1 VSFAAGVTGRLW
13 SVADI
18 VATLEISGDE
28 MLSGKVMNWEYSV
41 ELISFIDIAVASKA
55 LNKWGRDGWE
65 VAAIIPGVGGKEE
78 NWTVA
83 ILKRPVAKSK

>member
-1 VSFAAGVTGRLW
+1 
-13 SVADI
+13 
-18 VATLEISGDE
+18 
-28 MLSGKVMNWEYSV
+28 MNWEYSV

-78 NWTVA
+78 NWTVV
-83 ILKRPVAKSK
+83 ILKRPGGLQDSRPHHGGHAIPAKR